1 MDPLSQGV
9 LGAAA
14 PNSVA
19 PPEHARLAC
28 LLGFLAGMAP
38 DLDVFIR
45 SPEDPL
51 LFLEYHRQFTHA
63 LVFIPVGGF
72 ICGWLLHR
80 LYAGRRGLS
89 LRRSVLYCTLGYAT
103 HALLDA
109 CTTYGTQLL
118 WPFSDARFAWNTVS
132 VIDPLFTLPILL
144 LVGIATWQRR
154 ALLARVALAWAIAYP
169 TLGALQRERAEAV
182 GWELAAGRGHEPVRL
197 EAKPSIAN
205 LLLWKVVYETADRY
219 HVDAVRTGID
229 ITVYP
234 GDSVPRLDVARD
246 FPWLVPGSQQA
257 IDIERFRWFSNGYVA
272 VEPGNPYRITDI
284 RYSMVPNEIRGLWSI
299 ELSPGANNGDHV
311 DYVVSRRADPRAM
324 SAFQSMLFHSIQ

>member
-14 PNSVA
+14 PKSIA
-19 PPEHARLAC
+19 PKEHARIAC

-45 SPEDPL
+45 SPADPL
-51 LFLEYHRQFTHA
+51 LFLEFHRQFTHA

-80 LYAGRRGLS
+80 LYAGKRGLS
-89 LRRSVLYCTLGYAT
+89 LRTTVLYCTLGYGT

-132 VIDPLFTLPILL
+132 VIDPLFTLPLLL
-144 LVGIATWQRR
+144 LVGLATWQRR
-154 ALLARVALAWAIAYP
+154 AALARLALAWAIAYP
-169 TLGALQRERAEAV
+169 ALGILQRERAEAA
-182 GWELAAGRGHEPVRL
+182 GWELAASRGHEPVRL
-197 EAKPSIAN
+197 EAKPSFAN
-205 LLLWKVVYETADRY
+205 LLVWKVVYETGERY
-219 HVDAVRTGID
+219 HVDAVRAGGTL
-229 ITVYP
+229 TVYP
-234 GDSVPRLDVARD
+234 GDSVPKLDVARD

-257 IDIERFRWFSNGYVA
+257 LDIERFRWFSNGYGA

-284 RYSMVPNEIRGLWSI
+284 RYSMVPNEIQGLWSI
-299 ELSPGANNGDHV
+299 ELAPDAGNGQHV
-311 DYVVSRRADPRAM
+311 NYVVSRDADDRAM
-324 SAFQSMLFHSIQ
+324 TAFTSMLFQ

>member
-14 PNSVA
+14 PKSVA

-38 DLDVFIR
+38 DLDIFIR
-45 SPEDPL
+45 SPRDPL

-72 ICGWLLHR
+72 LCGWLLHR
-80 LYAGRRGLS
+80 LYAARKGLS
-89 LRRSVLYCTLGYAT
+89 LRSSVLYCTLGYGT

-118 WPFSDARFAWNTVS
+118 WPFSDARFAWNAVS
-132 VIDPLFTLPILL
+132 VVDPLFTLPMLL
-144 LVGIATWQRR
+144 LIVLATWHRR
-154 ALLARVALAWAIAYP
+154 AALARLALAWAIAYP
-169 TLGALQRERAEAV
+169 AFGALQRERAEAA
-182 GWELAAGRGHEPVRL
+182 GWELARERAHQPLRL
-197 EAKPSIAN
+197 EAKPSFAN

-219 HVDAVRTGID
+219 HVDAVRAGRR
-229 ITVYP
+229 ITVYR
-234 GDSVPRLDVARD
+234 GDSVPKLDVARD
-246 FPWLVPGSQQA
+246 FPWLMPGSQQA
-257 IDIERFRWFSNGYVA
+257 RDIERFRWFSNGYIA

-284 RYSMVPNEIRGLWSI
+284 RYSMVPNEIQGLWSI
-299 ELSPGANNGDHV
+299 ELSPAASREDHV
-311 DYVVSRRADPRAM
+311 HYVVAREADDR
-324 SAFQSMLFHSIQ
+324 SLLTFRSMLLE

>member
-1 MDPLSQGV
+1 MDPLSQGL

-14 PNSVA
+14 PKSVA
-19 PPEHARLAC
+19 PREHARLAC

-63 LVFIPVGGF
+63 LLFIPVGGF

-80 LYAGRRGLS
+80 LYAGKRGLP
-89 LRRSVLYCTLGYAT
+89 LRTAVLYCTLGYGT
-103 HALLDA
+103 HAILDA

-118 WPFSDARFAWNTVS
+118 WPFSDARFAWNAVS
-132 VIDPLFTLPILL
+132 VVDPLFTVPMVALIG
-144 LVGIATWQRR
+144 VATWKRR
-154 ALLARVALAWAIAYP
+154 AGLARIALAWAIAYP
-169 TLGALQRERAEAV
+169 ALGVLQRERAEAA
-182 GWELAAGRGHEPVRL
+182 GWELASARGHEPLRL
-197 EAKPSIAN
+197 EAKPSFAN
-205 LLLWKVVYETADRY
+205 LLVWKVVYETDDKY
-219 HVDAVRTGID
+219 HVDAIRAGRD

-234 GDSVPRLDVARD
+234 GNTAPKLDVARD

-257 IDIERFRWFSNGYVA
+257 QDIERFRWFSNGYVA

-284 RYSMVPNEIRGLWSI
+284 RYSMVPNEIQGLWSI
-299 ELSPGANNGDHV
+299 ELTPGAANGDHV
-311 DYVVSRRADPRAM
+311 HYVVAREADERAVALF
-324 SAFQSMLFHSIQ
+324 SSMLFQ